1 MKTKIIKAC
10 SLLVNVLI
18 RVELFLGKVSFDFKV
33 DATSLQSKNK
43 TSAATTTDSGNN
55 YHTCLRAKGLGYG
68 EVFYCVGKRLL
79 A

>member
-55 YHTCLRAKGLGYG
+55 
-68 EVFYCVGKRLL
+68 
-79 A
+79 